1 MPVSE
6 RDTTNSGTILVLSQ
20 VYPPDPASVGQHMHD
35 AAAELARRGH
45 PVRVVTADSGYE
57 DPTKKY
63 ARREVRDGVDVRRKP
78 FSSFGKKSL
87 LTRGIGMTTFMLQCL
102 WAGFTTPRL
111 SRIVVSTSP
120 PMCGLA
126 AAIVSMARGV
136 PFVYWVMDM
145 NPDQLIALGKTK
157 PGSLV
162 ARTLNSIQR
171 FVLARAS
178 HIVVLDRFMAERL
191 CRKRDVA
198 GKMSV
203 FPPWPHEDAL
213 EVVRHDENPFRREH
227 GLEGRFVLMYSG
239 NHGFSTPV
247 GALLDAAERLLGP
260 GDDRAHFM
268 FIGGGVRKRE
278 VDARVKEKQ
287 PRNVRSLPYQ
297 PIESL
302 RFSLSAADVH
312 MVTMEA
318 DVVGIVHPCKIYG
331 AMAVARPIL
340 LLGPAECHAA
350 DILRESEIG
359 WHIDTTDPDE
369 IARSVRR
376 ILSTDRRTLE
386 EMGRRASSLVQGKF
400 SKEALCGW
408 FCDIVEG
415 RTGRVPEAWRPRA
428 NPMATPAVTAA

>member
-1 MPVSE
+1 MSQ

-45 PVRVVTADSGYE
+45 SVRVITADSGYE
-57 DPTKKY
+57 DPSKKY
-63 ARREVRDGVDVRRKP
+63 PRREMRDGVDVRRKP

-87 LTRGIGMTTFMLQCL
+87 LTRGLGMATFMVQCL

-111 SRIVVSTSP
+111 SRILVSTSP

-126 AAIVSMARGV
+126 AAIVSMIRGV

-157 PGSLV
+157 PGSLI
-162 ARTLNSIQR
+162 ARILNAIQR
-171 FVLARAS
+171 FVLGRAQ
-178 HIVVLDRFMAERL
+178 HVVVLDRFMAERL
-191 CRKRDVA
+191 CRKREVA
-198 GKMSV
+198 HKMSV

-213 EVVRHDENPFRREH
+213 DLVRHEENPFRRDH
-227 GLEGRFVLMYSG
+227 GLESRFVLMYSG

-247 GALLDAAERLLGP
+247 GALLDAAERLAGAKEE
-260 GDDRAHFM
+260 RALFM
-268 FIGGGVRKRE
+268 FVGGGVRKKE
-278 VDARVKEKQ
+278 VDARVKERQ

-359 WHIDTTDPDE
+359 WHIDTTDPEE
-369 IARSVRR
+369 IARTVRR
-376 ILSTDRRTLE
+376 ILNTDRRALE
-386 EMGRRASSLVQGKF
+386 EMGRRASALVQGKF
-400 SKEALCGW
+400 SKDALCGW

-415 RTGRVPEAWRPRA
+415 KTGRVPEAWRA
-428 NPMATPAVTAA
+428 SSATAPAPAASAA